1 MRRHG
6 LGFEEGRDL
15 VEHRSIAALADVA
28 GENVRQPEVRIAR
41 LGPLAKASA
50 AAGRPMPPLEH
61 VAFAE
66 LLARVQHDLRPGQP
80 RFEERQRQ
88 HILQLVAVARRAAEL
103 VRPNAAKQPRR
114 VKLVGKP
121 GVDQPVEV
129 RPIRADFDL
138 AQPLGPRGARR
149 CKFILCAGDTDARR
163 GDERL
168 GPARRLAEG
177 DRNLCFASGRQD
189 DLTAERRHAPS
200 VIARGAVADASLDHR
215 GGQNIASRSTEESPA
230 DGLGRR
236 PLEGRRG
243 KGEAAHEII
252 VRVLKQKYR
261 TNRLVEDLVDTRD
274 GTVVE
279 RHLEEW
285 RDTQAFR
292 FRAAIAKRQKTHV
305 PGIVRRHKDDIFR
318 FEIAAP
324 HREGRDPRL
333 IDRVVR
339 GAIVLKRGEARRFRF
354 AVVEVPQ
361 VHDLSGLH
369 GGHAVKAK
377 GGEAVLASVAEG

>member
-50 AAGRPMPPLEH
+50 AAGHPMPPLEH

-88 HILQLVAVARRAAEL
+88 HILQLVAVARRAADL
-103 VRPNAAKQPRR
+103 VRADAAEQPRR
-114 VKLVGKP
+114 VELVGQP

-129 RPIRADFDL
+129 RPVRAHSSL
-138 AQPLGPRGARR
+138 PSRSAQEARVAASSSSALTTSMR
-149 CKFILCAGDTDARR
+149 AAATSASD
-163 GDERL
+163 
-168 GPARRLAEG
+168 RLAPG
-177 DRNLCFASGRQD
+177 RRRSQFCFASGRQD

-215 GGQNIASRSTEESPA
+215 GGQNIASRSTEELPA

-236 PLEGRRG
+236 PL
-243 KGEAAHEII
+243 
-252 VRVLKQKYR
+252 
-261 TNRLVEDLVDTRD
+261 
-274 GTVVE
+274 
-279 RHLEEW
+279 
-285 RDTQAFR
+285 
-292 FRAAIAKRQKTHV
+292 
-305 PGIVRRHKDDIFR
+305 
-318 FEIAAP
+318 
-324 HREGRDPRL
+324 
-333 IDRVVR
+333 RVV
-339 GAIVLKRGEARRFRF
+339 AA
-354 AVVEVPQ
+354 
-361 VHDLSGLH
+361 
-369 GGHAVKAK
+369 KAK
-377 GGEAVLASVAEG
+377 PRTKSL